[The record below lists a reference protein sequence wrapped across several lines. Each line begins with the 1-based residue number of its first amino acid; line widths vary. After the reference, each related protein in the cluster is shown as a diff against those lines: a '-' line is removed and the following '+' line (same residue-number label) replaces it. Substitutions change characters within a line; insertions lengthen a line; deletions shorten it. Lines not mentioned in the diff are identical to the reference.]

1 MFLLKYDSTGIL
13 QWVNHYGGERDDEGN
28 GVSVYLNN
36 YYLIVGY
43 TMSFGGLS
51 YDFYIVKTDSI
62 GNKVSEYC
70 DGGGCYDELYD
81 ILPLNTGD
89 YAVGG
94 YTGSF
99 GNGGFDMFMSLISI
113 KGTPLWDTV
122 YGGIYYEKAFDID
135 FGSDT
140 GYILAGGTVSFGNPG
155 LNFYV
160 VKIDPSGNLIWSG
173 VYGGP
178 HTEEAHSIVLDTNS
192 TYVIAGRGE
201 VPDSGNSNIYLVKI
215 NLEGDSLWA
224 FWYGDSFYDEAWDI
238 EKDSSGN
245 LVIAGTYGT
254 SDTTSTG
261 FLMSINPQP
270 TGIQE
275 KIFNTL
281 ITVDGMIDLGYP
293 VTSYIVYDVTG
304 KVMKKGNSLT
314 GLINLQNLN
323 PGVYLIKAFKKVF
336 RVIRM

>member
-1 MFLLKYDSTGIL
+1 
-13 QWVNHYGGERDDEGN
+13 
-28 GVSVYLNN
+28 
-36 YYLIVGY
+36 
-43 TMSFGGLS
+43 
-51 YDFYIVKTDSI
+51 
-62 GNKVSEYC
+62 
-70 DGGGCYDELYD
+70 
-81 ILPLNTGD
+81 
-89 YAVGG
+89 
-94 YTGSF
+94 
-99 GNGGFDMFMSLISI
+99 
-113 KGTPLWDTV
+113 
-122 YGGIYYEKAFDID
+122 
-135 FGSDT
+135 
-140 GYILAGGTVSFGNPG
+140 
-155 LNFYV
+155 

-173 VYGGP
+173 VYGGSHP
-178 HTEEAHSIVLDTNS
+178 EEAHSIVLDTDS

-224 FWYGDSFYDEAWDI
+224 FWCGDSFYDEAWDI

-254 SDTTSTG
+254 SDTSSTG

-314 GLINLQNLN
+314 GLINFQNLN